1 VVCQLEGVWYA
12 EWMAKVEKVTV
23 SLPASLLK
31 RIEEHRAEGQTRSE
45 LVTDWLWRGW
55 REVERERMEE
65 AYDRAYA
72 LHPETE
78 EEREW
83 AEWAA
88 DQLFAGN
95 DDDWS
100 EYWESGSTE
109 PPPEH
114 RAAG

>member
-1 VVCQLEGVWYA
+1 
-12 EWMAKVEKVTV
+12 MAKVEKVTV

-31 RIEEHRAEGQTRSE
+31 RIEEHRTEGQTRSE

-65 AYDRAYA
+65 EYDRAYA
-72 LHPETE
+72 LKPETE
-78 EEREW
+78 EELAW
-83 AEWAA
+83 ADMAA
-88 DQLFAGN
+88 DESFAGD

-100 EYWESGSTE
+100 EFWRSDSNDT
-109 PPPEH
+109 PPEH

>member
-1 VVCQLEGVWYA
+1 
-12 EWMAKVEKVTV
+12 MAKVEKVTV

-65 AYDRAYA
+65 EYDRAYA

-78 EEREW
+78 EELAW
-83 AEWAA
+83 ADMAA
-88 DQLFAGN
+88 DELFAGN

-100 EYWESGSTE
+100 EYWEASRPDASTE
-109 PPPEH
+109 N
-114 RAAG
+114 RAAS

>member
-1 VVCQLEGVWYA
+1 
-12 EWMAKVEKVTV
+12 V

-45 LVTDWLWRGW
+45 VVTDWLWRGW
-55 REVERERMEE
+55 REVDRERMEE
-65 AYDRAYA
+65 EYDRAYA
-72 LHPETE
+72 LQPETE

-83 AEWAA
+83 AEWATEE
-88 DQLFAGN
+88 LFAGN

-100 EYWESGSTE
+100 EYYDQSSAQS
-109 PPPEH
+109 PPDN